1 MTLETLASAATSLSD
16 VLDKR
21 SVLETTLLK
30 WIDKQLTAKTASLDK
45 IRLLTRSSGRE
56 LLSSMLSFL
65 PEASVR
71 KVAKN
76 LDPRNDT
83 LSNLGASQIKAHIV
97 ALATGAADPISK
109 AIKATVRKSSAS
121 PKKKAPARARDILV
135 DSKY

>member
-45 IRLLTRSSGRE
+45 IRGRE
-56 LLSSMLSFL
+56 LLSAMLSFL

-76 LDPRNDT
+76 LAPRNDT